1 MNPESEE
8 RFEDYVARNVPVS
21 VRIAGA
27 LGIVSFV
34 SFGLVDLAVAD
45 QHMLFWLMISR
56 AVVTLLLL
64 ALVGA
69 SAVRPLFR
77 YASALLVG
85 SFFVI
90 SFGAILVTVLVGGST
105 TGYHEALLLTF
116 FGFALLPTA
125 WSVTTYATL
134 YGTVIVSWVAVNL
147 LLLGDEPVFRLVVT
161 SSILAVAGV
170 IATTL
175 AVYSRGLR
183 ERDFEQRKTI
193 AEANVR
199 LSALDR
205 AKSRFFANLS
215 HEFRTPLTLAL
226 APLESLIEGTD
237 GPLSDLQIRHAQ
249 LARRSAL
256 RLLRLVDDLLVLSR
270 LEAASL
276 PVQRTPVDLS
286 RHLQGLVDESM
297 PLAARKGIT
306 LVYEASVESI
316 RVGADPD
323 ALERIVLNLLANAL
337 SYTRGGGQVRVL
349 VDVVDGQAELR
360 VIDTGVGIPAD
371 KLELIFER
379 FYRVQDGSTAP
390 RGGTGI
396 GLSLVRE
403 LVALHQGT
411 IRAESVVGEGTT
423 MVVTLPLL
431 ADDVE
436 LASASPPAAVENA
449 AVLPARG
456 GHLSQVQAED
466 GTGGLPEWHD
476 ATRRSSEYRLM
487 AIALATERR
496 RTPRPMHDDGRLPR
510 LLVIEDNTDLVRFIG
525 EVLSAHYS
533 VMSATD
539 GESGIRLAQQFLPDV
554 IMCDLMMPGMSG
566 FDVLER
572 LRSLEETCHIPVIVL
587 SARQDAEAR
596 TLARSRG
603 ADAFLSKPFQVSE
616 LLAAV
621 SSLLDRIGLRREH
634 SRRESIELA
643 HGVASVLARTLQEQA
658 STLRQSHLTLQ
669 ANPQCASG
677 AAQLHAPIAAL
688 EHLAGRLGSIG
699 AADNEAPSLVAADT
713 LVQSVVNAWPRPETM
728 QVRLTLRAER
738 MVPLRSTALS
748 QALLELLANA
758 LQYAGERARIHIQT
772 SRTPDGELTL
782 RIDDNGPG
790 IPPDQ
795 RERVFQPFYT
805 TQPDRSSGL
814 GLAVVRDVIRAHGGS
829 VTFTDSRTGSGAS
842 VLIRLPTE
850 TPLPEKSHVHLA

>member
-1 MNPESEE
+1 MSPEREE
-8 RFEDYVARNVPVS
+8 GFDDDVARNVPVS

-45 QHMLFWLMISR
+45 HNMLPWLVVSR
-56 AVVTLLLL
+56 AVVTVLLL

-69 SAVRPLFR
+69 SVVRPLLA

-85 SFFVI
+85 AFFVI

-125 WSVTTYATL
+125 WSGRTYAVL
-134 YGTVIVSWVAVNL
+134 YGTVVLTWVAVNL
-147 LLLGDEPVFRLVVT
+147 GLLSDEPLYRLVVT
-161 SSILAVAGV
+161 SSILTVAGV

-237 GPLSDLQIRHAQ
+237 GALSDLQIRHAQ

-276 PVQRTPVDLS
+276 PVQRSTVELS
-286 RHLQGLVDESM
+286 SHLQGLVDESM

-306 LVYEASVESI
+306 LDYQAPAQAV

-337 SYTRGGGQVRVL
+337 GYTRSGGQVRVL
-349 VDVVDGQAELR
+349 LNVVDAQAELR
-360 VIDTGVGIPAD
+360 IIDTGVGIPAD

-390 RGGTGI
+390 RAGTGI

-411 IRAESVVGEGTT
+411 IHAESVVGHGTT
-423 MVVTLPLL
+423 MVVKLPLL
-431 ADDVE
+431 PDDVTPE
-436 LASASPPAAVENA
+436 PALGQVAPLAASVHSHA
-449 AVLPARG
+449 G
-456 GHLSQVQAED
+456 GHAQPGQSLDD
-466 GTGGLPEWHD
+466 GGGLPEWHD
-476 ATRRSSEYRLM
+476 ATRRSAEYRLM

-539 GESGIRLAQQFLPDV
+539 GESGVRLAQQFLPDV

-566 FDVLER
+566 FDVLAR
-572 LRSLEETCHIPVIVL
+572 LRSIEETCHIPVIVL

-596 TLARSRG
+596 TLARARG
-603 ADAFLSKPFQVSE
+603 ADAFLGKPFQVSE

-634 SRRESIELA
+634 ARKESIELA
-643 HGVASVLARTLQEQA
+643 HGVASVLARTLREHA
-658 STLRQSHLTLQ
+658 GTLRRSYHALQSS
-669 ANPQCASG
+669 PPCATGS
-677 AAQLHAPIAAL
+677 AELHAPIMAL
-688 EHLAGRLGSIG
+688 EHLAGRLGSVG
-699 AADNEAPSLVAADT
+699 AADNEAPVLVEADA
-713 LVQSVVNAWPRPETM
+713 LVQSVVQAWNRPDSV
-728 QVRLTLRAER
+728 QVRLSLRAEQTL
-738 MVPLRSTALS
+738 PLRASALS
-748 QALLELLANA
+748 LAITELLDNT
-758 LQYAGERARIHIQT
+758 QHFAGPRVRVHVQT
-772 SRTPDGELTL
+772 NRTPGGELTL

-790 IPPDQ
+790 LPPDQ

-805 TQPDRSSGL
+805 TQPDRASGL
-814 GLAVVRDVIRAHGGS
+814 GLAIVRDVIRAHGGS

-842 VLIRLPTE
+842 VLIRLPLE
-850 TPLPEKSHVHLA
+850 TSSPEKPHV

>member
-1 MNPESEE
+1 MNPDREE
-8 RFEDYVARNVPVS
+8 GFDEYVARNVPVS

-45 QHMLFWLMISR
+45 HNMLPWLVVSR
-56 AVVTLLLL
+56 AVVTVLLL

-69 SAVRPLFR
+69 SAVRPLFA

-85 SFFVI
+85 TFFVI

-116 FGFALLPTA
+116 FGFSLLPTA
-125 WSVTTYATL
+125 WSGKTYAVL
-134 YGTVIVSWVAVNL
+134 YGTVVLTWVAVNL
-147 LLLGDEPVFRLVVT
+147 ALLSDEPLYRLVVT
-161 SSILAVAGV
+161 SSILTVAGV

-183 ERDFEQRKTI
+183 ERDFGQRKTI

-237 GPLSDLQIRHAQ
+237 GALSDLQVRHAQ

-276 PVQRTPVDLS
+276 PVHRSTVELAS
-286 RHLQGLVDESM
+286 HLQGLVDESM

-306 LVYEASVESI
+306 LDYQAPAHAV

-337 SYTRGGGQVRVL
+337 SYTRGGGQVRL
-349 VDVVDGQAELR
+349 LLSVVEGQAELR

-390 RGGTGI
+390 RAGTGI

-411 IRAESVVGEGTT
+411 IHAESVVGKGTT

-431 ADDVE
+431 PDDVTLE
-436 LASASPPAAVENA
+436 PAVEQVPSLDA
-449 AVLPARG
+449 TVIPGHDSHAR
-456 GHLSQVQAED
+456 HAHTSDESS
-466 GTGGLPEWHD
+466 GLPEWHD
-476 ATRRSSEYRLM
+476 VTRRSAEYRLM
-487 AIALATERR
+487 AISLATERR
-496 RTPRPMHDDGRLPR
+496 RTPRPIHDDGRLPR

-525 EVLSAHYS
+525 EVMSAHYS

-539 GESGIRLAQQFLPDV
+539 GESGVRLARQFLPDV
-554 IMCDLMMPGMSG
+554 IMCDLMMPGMNG
-566 FDVLER
+566 FDVLAQ
-572 LRSLEETCHIPVIVL
+572 LRSIEETCHIPVIVL
-587 SARQDAEAR
+587 SARLDAEAR
-596 TLARSRG
+596 TLARARG
-603 ADAFLSKPFQVSE
+603 ADAFLGKPFQVSE

-634 SRRESIELA
+634 ARKESIELA
-643 HGVASVLARTLQEQA
+643 HGVASVLARTLGEHA
-658 STLRQSHLTLQ
+658 ATLRHSYHALQ
-669 ANPQCASG
+669 ANPPCASG
-677 AAQLHAPIAAL
+677 ATELHAPIVAL
-688 EHLAGRLGSIG
+688 EHLAGRLAAVG
-699 AADNEAPSLVAADT
+699 AADNEAPTLVAADA
-713 LVQSVVNAWPRPETM
+713 LVQSVVQAWIRPDSV
-728 QVRLTLRAER
+728 QVRLSLRAEQTL
-738 MVPLRSTALS
+738 PLRATTLS
-748 QALLELLANA
+748 LAITELLDNTHHF
-758 LQYAGERARIHIQT
+758 AGPRARIHIQT
-772 SRTPDGELTL
+772 NRTPEGELTL

-790 IPPDQ
+790 LPTDQ

-805 TQPDRSSGL
+805 TQPDRASGL
-814 GLAVVRDVIRAHGGS
+814 GLAIVRDVVRAHGGS
-829 VTFTDSRTGSGAS
+829 VAFTDSRTGSGAC

-850 TPLPEKSHVHLA
+850 TPSPEKPHV